1 MRSQKENFRTEKA
14 VYCVICGEKADET
27 EEIYRIHG
35 LDYCCS
41 CLDDLDVDTL
51 VRICEIPKRKWL
63 EQMGFE
69 YVGNAKIRRYA
80 YGK

>member
-1 MRSQKENFRTEKA
+1 MQGQNARKIMEKA
-14 VYCVICGEKADET
+14 IYCVICGEKADGT
-27 EEIYRIHG
+27 EEMYRIHG

-63 EQMGFE
+63 EKMGFE
-69 YVGNAKIRRYA
+69 YVGNAKIRRYV
-80 YGK
+80 YGG